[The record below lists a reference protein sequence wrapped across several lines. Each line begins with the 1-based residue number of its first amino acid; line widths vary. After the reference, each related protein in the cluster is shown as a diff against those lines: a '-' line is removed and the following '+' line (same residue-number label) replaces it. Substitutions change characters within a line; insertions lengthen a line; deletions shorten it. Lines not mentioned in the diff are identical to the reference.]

1 MTRTDDSTMAASE
14 AFDPLF
20 KAVVSR
26 NKSKWLKAMPGLN
39 IPIKRTH
46 LLTIHIYFLPPWAN
60 MKFNPIAYMHTFLT
74 ELIKHDPSITVAAL
88 DKKSHLKM
96 ATDLLPANKTDF

>member
-1 MTRTDDSTMAASE
+1 MTHTNDSTMAASE
-14 AFDPLF
+14 ATDPPF
-20 KAVVSR
+20 KTVVSP
-26 NKSKWLKAMPGLN
+26 NKSKQLKAMPGSN
-39 IPIKRTH
+39 IPIERTH

-60 MKFNPIAYMHTFLT
+60 MKFNPIARMRTFLT

>member
-1 MTRTDDSTMAASE
+1 MTCADDSTMAASE
-14 AFDPLF
+14 AADPPF

-26 NKSKWLKAMPGLN
+26 NKSKRLKAMPGLN
-39 IPIKRTH
+39 IPTDQTH
-46 LLTIHIYFLPPWAN
+46 SLTIRVYFLPPWAN
-60 MKFNPIAYMHTFLT
+60 MKFNPIARMRTFLT